1 MNKFIAFLFFCAA
14 IYLLIIR
21 NEIDNAAFCIGMSA
35 TFRVIDLEEK
45 KQDKK

>member
-1 MNKFIAFLFFCAA
+1 MNNLVAFLFFCAA
-14 IYLLIIR
+14 IYFLIIR
-21 NEIDNAAFCIGMSA
+21 NETDNAALCIGMSA